1 MNEKSE
7 ILPIGTVCTL
17 KNMKKKI
24 MIIGYLS
31 RLQKLPNKIY
41 DYLGCLYP
49 EGIIS
54 TDKSLL
60 FNRID
65 IEKVIFKGP
74 VDEEYKDLTDKIE
87 IIKKNNKLTNYE
99 INDKQN

>member
-1 MNEKSE
+1 MKEKIE
-7 ILPIGTVCTL
+7 LLPIGTVCTL

-31 RLQKLPNKIY
+31 KLQKLPNKIY

-65 IEKVIFKGP
+65 IDKVIFKAP
-74 VDEEYKDLTDKIE
+74 VDEEYNDLINKIE
-87 IIKKNNKLTNYE
+87 TKKK
-99 INDKQN
+99 